1 MSTFLAAFVVS
12 LHPGCP
18 AERLQFPL
26 LLAEGS
32 SEMLCC
38 SSVPLSLW
46 TSESCTS
53 VLWTEIEGAALP
65 VALPIPSLGLPHR
78 TLPPAQ
84 YLGEAFKYTLKGKRA
99 EKGRNQRLHSSR
111 RSIAWHWP
119 LLVPMAPL
127 SSSLLCSWVFYSIY
141 FSFFCY
147 YAFLAFSWFHSSGS
161 HTLGHFLCSPESKK
175 RDNERTT
182 E

>member
-32 SEMLCC
+32 SEMLGC

-84 YLGEAFKYTLKGKRA
+84 YLGEAFKCTLKGKRA

-127 SSSLLCSWVFYSIY
+127 SSSRLCSWVFYSIY
-141 FSFFCY
+141 FSFL
-147 YAFLAFSWFHSSGS
+147 FLLSRL
-161 HTLGHFLCSPESKK
+161 LGIFLVSQQ
-175 RDNERTT
+175 R
-182 E
+182 